1 MSNPL
6 DPSFDRDPS
15 TEPIETPRPRRRP
28 DTSLERQREAPDL
41 ARSGRGW
48 PAEPAGT
55 WTI

>member
-1 MSNPL
+1 MPNPL

-28 DTSLERQREAPDL
+28 DTGLERKREAPDL